1 MEYYAVG
8 RNEVGLC
15 GMEASPRFTMKPK
28 KQASK
33 GKCKGGVCVKNNHT
47 YKFAYAWNIFVKIP
61 KKVWT
66 VISSGAGKI
75 NILLFTIC
83 PILCGHFLSC
93 VF

>member
-33 GKCKGGVCVKNNHT
+33 GKCKGGGCV
-47 YKFAYAWNIFVKIP
+47 WKII
-61 KKVWT
+61 T
-66 VISSGAGKI
+66 HIS
-75 NILLFTIC
+75 LPMHET
-83 PILCGHFLSC
+83 FL
-93 VF
+93 